1 MGFLTPVSLGALDSR
16 PMAKAVIVAA
26 SRTPTGK
33 FLGALADVPAVEL
46 GAITLRETLS
56 RAGIPAEVVEEV
68 IMGQVVQ
75 AGCGQN
81 PARQAALRAG
91 LTPEVGALT
100 INKVCGS
107 GLKAVILG
115 AQSIRAGDQHIVMG
129 GGMESMS
136 NAPFLLPGAR
146 KGYRLGH
153 AQALDANMHDGLWCS
168 INNEGMGLTGERVAE
183 KYTIAREEQDAYATS
198 SHQKAIAAQQAG
210 RFKDEIVPVTIKGRK
225 GDVVVDADEGPRA
238 DTSLDTLGKLKP
250 AFKKDG
256 SVTAGNAPG
265 LNDGAASL
273 LIMSEEAAK
282 THGLTPLAEIIDYA
296 TGGLA
301 PEWVMMTP
309 VPATQKL
316 LKKLGWQAADVDL
329 WELNEAF
336 SVQSLA
342 VIRELGLDP
351 ERVNVNGGAVALG
364 HPIGASGAR
373 ILVTLLSALKQQNKE
388 TGIATLCMGGGNGL
402 ALAVKR
408 VG

>member
-1 MGFLTPVSLGALDSR
+1 MS
-16 PMAKAVIVAA
+16 KAVIVAA
-26 SRTPTGK
+26 TRTPTGK
-33 FLGALADVPAVEL
+33 FLGALESVPAVEL
-46 GAITLRETLS
+46 GSIVLRETL
-56 RAGIPAEVVEEV
+56 AGSGVPAELVEEV

-91 LTPEVGALT
+91 LSNEVGALT

-107 GLKAVILG
+107 GLKAVILA
-115 AQSIRAGDQHIVMG
+115 AQSIRAGDQSAVLA

-136 NAPFLLPGAR
+136 NAPHLLPGAR

-153 AQALDANMHDGLWCS
+153 AQVLDANTQDGLWCS
-168 INNEGMGLTGERVAE
+168 INDEGMGLTGERVAD
-183 KYTIAREEQDAYATS
+183 KYGIGREEQDAYATA
-198 SHQKAIAAQQAG
+198 SHRKAIAAQQAG
-210 RFKDEIVPVTIKGRK
+210 SFTDEIVPVTVTGRK
-225 GDVVVDADEGPRA
+225 GDTIVDADEGPRA
-238 DTSLDTLGKLKP
+238 DTSEETLGKLKP

-265 LNDGAASL
+265 LNDGAASV
-273 LIMSEEAAK
+273 MVVSEDFARA
-282 THGLTPLAEIIDYA
+282 HGLRPLAEIIDYA

-309 VPATQKL
+309 VPATNKL
-316 LKKLGWQAADVDL
+316 LGKLGWNVNDVDL

-342 VIRELGLDP
+342 VSRELGLDP
-351 ERVNVNGGAVALG
+351 ARVNVNGGAVALG

-373 ILVTLLSALKQQNKE
+373 ILVTLLHALRAQGKE
-388 TGIATLCMGGGNGL
+388 TGVATLCMGGGNGL

>member
-1 MGFLTPVSLGALDSR
+1 MS
-16 PMAKAVIVAA
+16 KAVIVAA

-33 FLGALADVPAVEL
+33 FLGALSDVKAVEL
-46 GAITLRETLS
+46 GAITLAETLKRS
-56 RAGIPAEVVEEV
+56 GLSPDLIEEV

-75 AGCGQN
+75 AGSGQN
-81 PARQAALRAG
+81 PARQAALKAG
-91 LTPEVGALT
+91 LSNEVGALT

-107 GLKAVILG
+107 GLKAVILA
-115 AQSIRAGDQHIVMG
+115 AQSIRAGDQQAVLA

-136 NAPFLLPGAR
+136 NAPHLLPAAR

-153 AQALDANMHDGLWCS
+153 AQVLDANTQDGLWCS
-168 INNEGMGLTGERVAE
+168 INDEGMGLTGERVAD
-183 KYTIAREEQDAYATS
+183 KYQISREEQDAYATA
-198 SHQKAIAAQQAG
+198 SHQKAIAAQQEG
-210 RFKDEIVPVTIKGRK
+210 RFAEEIAPVTVKGRK
-225 GDVVVDADEGPRA
+225 GDVIVDADEGPRA
-238 DTSLDTLGKLKP
+238 DTSAETLGKLKP

-273 LIMSEEAAK
+273 MVVSEEFAAA
-282 THGLTPLAEIIDYA
+282 HGLKPLAEIVDYA

-309 VPATQKL
+309 VPAIQKL
-316 LKKLGWQAADVDL
+316 LKKLGWQAGDVDL

-342 VIRELGLDP
+342 VSRELGLDP
-351 ERVNVNGGAVALG
+351 ARVNVNGGAVALG

-373 ILVTLLSALKQQNKE
+373 ILVTLLSALKQQDKE
-388 TGIATLCMGGGNGL
+388 IGVATLCMGGGNGL

-408 VG
+408 VS

>member
-1 MGFLTPVSLGALDSR
+1 MQR
-16 PMAKAVIVAA
+16 AVIVAA

-33 FLGALADVPAVEL
+33 FLGSLESVSAVDL
-46 GAITLRETLS
+46 GATTLRETLRRS
-56 RAGIPAEVVEEV
+56 GLDAALIEEVV
-68 IMGQVVQ
+68 MGQVVQ
-75 AGCGQN
+75 AGSGQN
-81 PARQAALRAG
+81 PARQAALKAG
-91 LTPEVGALT
+91 LTNEVGALT

-107 GLKAVILG
+107 GLKAVILA
-115 AQSIRAGDQHIVMG
+115 AQSIRAGDQHAVLA

-136 NAPFLLPGAR
+136 NAPHLLPGAR

-153 AQALDANMHDGLWCS
+153 AQVLDANTHDGLWCS
-168 INNEGMGLTGERVAE
+168 INDEGMGLTGERVAE
-183 KYTIAREEQDAYATS
+183 KYAITREEQDAYATQ
-198 SHQKAIAAQQAG
+198 SHRRAIAAQQDG
-210 RFKDEIVPVTIKGRK
+210 RFTDEIVPVTVRGRK
-225 GDVVVDADEGPRA
+225 GDTIVDTDEGPRA
-238 DTSLDTLGKLKP
+238 DTSEETLGRLKP

-273 LIMSEEAAK
+273 MVVSADFAQA
-282 THGLTPLAEIIDYA
+282 HGLTPLAEIIDYA

-316 LKKLGWQAADVDL
+316 LSKLGWQAGDVDL

-342 VIRELGLDP
+342 VARELGLDP
-351 ERVNVNGGAVALG
+351 ARVNVNGGAVALG

-373 ILVTLLSALKQQNKE
+373 ILVTLLHALKQQNKE
-388 TGIATLCMGGGNGL
+388 TGVATLCMGGGNGL

>member
-1 MGFLTPVSLGALDSR
+1 MQR
-16 PMAKAVIVAA
+16 AVIVAA

-33 FLGALADVPAVEL
+33 FLGSLESVSAVDL
-46 GAITLRETLS
+46 GATTLRETLRRS
-56 RAGIPAEVVEEV
+56 GLDAALIEEVV
-68 IMGQVVQ
+68 MGQVVQ
-75 AGCGQN
+75 AGSGQN
-81 PARQAALRAG
+81 PARQAALKAG
-91 LTPEVGALT
+91 LTNEVGALT

-107 GLKAVILG
+107 GLKAVILA
-115 AQSIRAGDQHIVMG
+115 AQSIRAGDQHAVLA

-136 NAPFLLPGAR
+136 NAPHLLPGAR

-153 AQALDANMHDGLWCS
+153 AQVLDANTHDGLWCS
-168 INNEGMGLTGERVAE
+168 INDEGMGLTGERVAE
-183 KYTIAREEQDAYATS
+183 KYAITREEQDAYATQ
-198 SHQKAIAAQQAG
+198 SHRRAIAAQQEG
-210 RFKDEIVPVTIKGRK
+210 RFTDEIVPVTVKGRK
-225 GDVVVDADEGPRA
+225 GDTVVDTDEGPRA
-238 DTSLDTLGKLKP
+238 DTSEETLGRLKP

-273 LIMSEEAAK
+273 MVVSADFAQA
-282 THGLTPLAEIIDYA
+282 HGLTPLAEIVDYA

-316 LKKLGWQAADVDL
+316 LNKLGWQPSDVDL

-342 VIRELGLDP
+342 VARELGLDP
-351 ERVNVNGGAVALG
+351 TRVNVNGGAVALG

-373 ILVTLLSALKQQNKE
+373 ILVTLLHALKQQDKE

>member
-1 MGFLTPVSLGALDSR
+1 MS
-16 PMAKAVIVAA
+16 KAVIVAA

-33 FLGALADVPAVEL
+33 FLGALSDVKAVEL
-46 GAITLRETLS
+46 GAITLAETLKRS
-56 RAGIPAEVVEEV
+56 GLSPDLIEEV

-75 AGCGQN
+75 AGSGQN
-81 PARQAALRAG
+81 PARQAALKAG
-91 LTPEVGALT
+91 LSNEVGALT

-107 GLKAVILG
+107 GLKAVILA
-115 AQSIRAGDQHIVMG
+115 AQSIRAGDQQAVLA

-136 NAPFLLPGAR
+136 NAPHLLPAAR

-153 AQALDANMHDGLWCS
+153 AQVLDANTQDGLWCS
-168 INNEGMGLTGERVAE
+168 INDEGMGLTGERVAD
-183 KYTIAREEQDAYATS
+183 KYQISREEQDAYATA
-198 SHQKAIAAQQAG
+198 SHQKAIAAQQEG
-210 RFKDEIVPVTIKGRK
+210 RFAEEIAPVTVKSRK
-225 GDVVVDADEGPRA
+225 GDVIVDADEGPRA
-238 DTSLDTLGKLKP
+238 DTSAETLGKLKP

-273 LIMSEEAAK
+273 MVVSEEFAAA
-282 THGLTPLAEIIDYA
+282 HGLKPLAEIVDYA

-316 LKKLGWQAADVDL
+316 LKKLGWQAGDVDL

-342 VIRELGLDP
+342 VSRELGLDP
-351 ERVNVNGGAVALG
+351 ARVNVNGGAVALG

-373 ILVTLLSALKQQNKE
+373 ILVTLLSALKQQDKE
-388 TGIATLCMGGGNGL
+388 IGVATLCMGGGNGL

-408 VG
+408 VS

>member
-1 MGFLTPVSLGALDSR
+1 MS
-16 PMAKAVIVAA
+16 KAVIVAA

-33 FLGALADVPAVEL
+33 FLGALSDVPAVEL
-46 GAITLRETLS
+46 GAITLRETLRRS
-56 RAGIPAEVVEEV
+56 GMPAELVEEV

-91 LTPEVGALT
+91 VSHEAGALT

-107 GLKAVILG
+107 GLKAVILA
-115 AQSIRAGDQHIVMG
+115 AQSIRAGDQQAVLA

-136 NAPFLLPGAR
+136 NAPHLLPGAR

-153 AQALDANMHDGLWCS
+153 ATVLDANTHDGLWCS
-168 INNEGMGLTGERVAE
+168 INDEGMGLTGERVAE
-183 KYTIAREEQDAYATS
+183 KYSIGREEQDAYATG
-198 SHQKAIAAQQAG
+198 SHRKAVAATQG
-210 RFKDEIVPVTIKGRK
+210 GLFKDEIVPVTVKGRK
-225 GDVVVDADEGPRA
+225 GDVIVDTDEGPRA
-238 DTSLDTLGKLKP
+238 DTSEETLGKLKP

-273 LIMSEEAAK
+273 LVVSEELAQA
-282 THGLTPLAEIIDYA
+282 HGLTPLAEIMDYA
-296 TGGLA
+296 SGGLA

-316 LKKLGWQAADVDL
+316 LKKMNIQAGDVDL

-342 VIRELGLDP
+342 VARELGLDA

-373 ILVTLLSALKQQNKE
+373 ILVTLLSALKQQDKE
-388 TGIATLCMGGGNGL
+388 LGVATLCMGGGNGL
-402 ALAVKR
+402 ALAVR
-408 VG
+408 RLG

>member
-1 MGFLTPVSLGALDSR
+1 MQ
-16 PMAKAVIVAA
+16 KAVIVAA

-33 FLGALADVPAVEL
+33 FLGSLESVSAVDL
-46 GAITLRETLS
+46 GATTLRETLRRS
-56 RAGIPAEVVEEV
+56 GLDAALIEEVV
-68 IMGQVVQ
+68 MGQVVQ
-75 AGCGQN
+75 AGSGQN
-81 PARQAALRAG
+81 PARQAALKAG
-91 LTPEVGALT
+91 LTNEVGALT

-107 GLKAVILG
+107 GLKAVILA
-115 AQSIRAGDQHIVMG
+115 AQSIRAGDQHAVLA

-136 NAPFLLPGAR
+136 NAPHLLPGAR

-153 AQALDANMHDGLWCS
+153 AQVLDANTQDGLWCS
-168 INNEGMGLTGERVAE
+168 INDEGMGLTGERVAE
-183 KYTIAREEQDAYATS
+183 KYAITREEQDAYATQ
-198 SHQKAIAAQQAG
+198 SHRRAIAAQQDG
-210 RFKDEIVPVTIKGRK
+210 RFTDEIVPVTVKGRK
-225 GDVVVDADEGPRA
+225 GDIVVDTDEGPRA
-238 DTSLDTLGKLKP
+238 DTSEETLGRLKP

-273 LIMSEEAAK
+273 MVVSADFAQA
-282 THGLTPLAEIIDYA
+282 HGLTPLAEIIDYA

-316 LKKLGWQAADVDL
+316 LTKLGMSASDVDL

-342 VIRELGLDP
+342 VARELGLDP
-351 ERVNVNGGAVALG
+351 TRVNVNGGAVALG

-373 ILVTLLSALKQQNKE
+373 ILVTLLHALKQQGKE

>member
-1 MGFLTPVSLGALDSR
+1 MSKS
-16 PMAKAVIVAA
+16 VIVAA

-33 FLGALADVPAVEL
+33 FLGGLSEVRATEL
-46 GAITLRETLS
+46 GSITLAETLKRS
-56 RAGIPAEVVEEV
+56 GIDPKFIEEV

-75 AGCGQN
+75 AGSGQA
-81 PARQAALRAG
+81 PARQAAIAAG
-91 LTPEVGALT
+91 IPPEAGALT

-107 GLKAVILG
+107 GLKAVILA
-115 AQSIRAGDQHIVMG
+115 AQSIRAGDQQVVLA

-136 NAPFLLPGAR
+136 NAPHLLPQAR

-153 AQALDANMHDGLWCS
+153 AEVIDANMFDGLWCS
-168 INNEGMGLTGERVAE
+168 INDEGMGATAERVAD
-183 KYTIAREEQDAYATS
+183 KYGVSRKEQDAFATA
-198 SHQKAIAAQQAG
+198 SHRKAIAATESG
-210 RFKDEIVPVTIKGRK
+210 RFKDEIVPVTVKGHK
-225 GDVVVDADEGPRA
+225 GDTVVDTDEGPRA
-238 DTSLDTLGKLKP
+238 DTSEETLAKLKP

-273 LIMSEEAAK
+273 MVVSEEFAQ
-282 THGLTPLAEIIDYA
+282 THGLKPLAEIVDYS
-296 TGGLA
+296 TSGLV
-301 PEWVMMTP
+301 PEWLMMTP

-316 LKKLGWQAADVDL
+316 LQKLGWSAGDVDL

-342 VIRELGLDP
+342 VAGELGLDL

-373 ILVTLLSALKQQNKE
+373 ILVTLLHALKQQDKE
-388 TGIATLCMGGGNGL
+388 IGVATLCMGGGNGL
-402 ALAVKR
+402 ALAVR
-408 VG
+408 RLG

>member
-1 MGFLTPVSLGALDSR
+1 MS
-16 PMAKAVIVAA
+16 KAVIVAA

-46 GAITLRETLS
+46 GAITLRETLKRS
-56 RAGIPAEVVEEV
+56 GLPAELVEEV

-91 LTPEVGALT
+91 LSNEVGALT

-107 GLKAVILG
+107 GLKAVILA
-115 AQSIRAGDQHIVMG
+115 AQSIRAGDQQAVLA

-136 NAPFLLPGAR
+136 NAPHLLPQAR

-153 AQALDANMHDGLWCS
+153 AQVLDANTHDGLWCS
-168 INNEGMGLTGERVAE
+168 INDEGMGLTGERVAE
-183 KYTIAREEQDAYATS
+183 KYSIGREEQDAYATG
-198 SHQKAIAAQQAG
+198 SHRKAIAAQEGG
-210 RFKDEIVPVTIKGRK
+210 RFKDEIVPVTVKGRK
-225 GDVVVDADEGPRA
+225 GDVVVDSDEGPRS
-238 DTSLDTLGKLKP
+238 DTSEETLAKLKP

-273 LIMSEEAAK
+273 MVVSEELAQA
-282 THGLTPLAEIIDYA
+282 HGLRPLAEIVDYA

-316 LKKLGWQAADVDL
+316 LKKMNIAAGDVDL

-342 VIRELGLDP
+342 VARELGLDP

-373 ILVTLLSALKQQNKE
+373 ILVTLLSVLKQQDKE
-388 TGIATLCMGGGNGL
+388 LGVATLCMGGGNGL
-402 ALAVKR
+402 ALAVR
-408 VG
+408 RLQ

>member
-1 MGFLTPVSLGALDSR
+1 MQR
-16 PMAKAVIVAA
+16 AVIVAA

-33 FLGALADVPAVEL
+33 FLGSLESVSAVDL
-46 GAITLRETLS
+46 GATTLRETLRRS
-56 RAGIPAEVVEEV
+56 GLDAGLIEEVV
-68 IMGQVVQ
+68 MGQVVQ
-75 AGCGQN
+75 AGSGQN
-81 PARQAALRAG
+81 PARQAALKAG
-91 LTPEVGALT
+91 LTNEVGALT

-107 GLKAVILG
+107 GLKAVILA
-115 AQSIRAGDQHIVMG
+115 AQSIRAGDQHAVLA

-136 NAPFLLPGAR
+136 NAPHLLPGAR

-153 AQALDANMHDGLWCS
+153 AQVLDANTHDGLWCS
-168 INNEGMGLTGERVAE
+168 INDEGMGLTGERVAE
-183 KYTIAREEQDAYATS
+183 KYAIGREEQDAYATQ
-198 SHQKAIAAQQAG
+198 SHRRAIAAQQAG
-210 RFKDEIVPVTIKGRK
+210 RFTDEIVPVTVRGRK
-225 GDVVVDADEGPRA
+225 GDTVVDTDEGPRA
-238 DTSLDTLGKLKP
+238 DTSEETLGRLKP

-273 LIMSEEAAK
+273 MVVSADFAQ

-316 LKKLGWQAADVDL
+316 LSKLGWQDGDVDL

-342 VIRELGLDP
+342 VARELGLDP
-351 ERVNVNGGAVALG
+351 ARVNVNGGAVALG

-373 ILVTLLSALKQQNKE
+373 ILVTLLHALKQQDKE

>member
-1 MGFLTPVSLGALDSR
+1 MQR
-16 PMAKAVIVAA
+16 AVIVAA

-33 FLGALADVPAVEL
+33 FLGSLESVIAVDL
-46 GAITLRETLS
+46 GATTLRETLRRS
-56 RAGIPAEVVEEV
+56 GLDAALIEEVV
-68 IMGQVVQ
+68 MGQVVQ
-75 AGCGQN
+75 AGSGQN
-81 PARQAALRAG
+81 PARQAALKAG
-91 LTPEVGALT
+91 LTHEVGALT

-107 GLKAVILG
+107 GLKAVILA
-115 AQSIRAGDQHIVMG
+115 AQSIRAGDQHAVLA

-136 NAPFLLPGAR
+136 NAPHLLPGAR

-153 AQALDANMHDGLWCS
+153 AQVLDANTHDGLWCS
-168 INNEGMGLTGERVAE
+168 INDEGMGLTGERVAE
-183 KYTIAREEQDAYATS
+183 KYAITREEQDAYATQ
-198 SHQKAIAAQQAG
+198 SHRRAIAAQQDG
-210 RFKDEIVPVTIKGRK
+210 RFTDEIVPVTVKGRK
-225 GDVVVDADEGPRA
+225 GDTVVDTDEGPRA
-238 DTSLDTLGKLKP
+238 DTSEETLGRLKP

-273 LIMSEEAAK
+273 MVVSADFAQA
-282 THGLTPLAEIIDYA
+282 HGLTPLAEIVDYA

-316 LKKLGWQAADVDL
+316 LTKLGWQAGDVDL

-342 VIRELGLDP
+342 VARELGLDP

-373 ILVTLLSALKQQNKE
+373 ILVTLLHALKQQDRE

-402 ALAVKR
+402 ALAVRR

>member
-1 MGFLTPVSLGALDSR
+1 MS
-16 PMAKAVIVAA
+16 KAVIVAA

-33 FLGALADVPAVEL
+33 FLGALSDVKAVEL
-46 GAITLRETLS
+46 GAITLAETLKRS
-56 RAGIPAEVVEEV
+56 GLSPDLIEEV

-75 AGCGQN
+75 AGSGQN
-81 PARQAALRAG
+81 SARQAALKAG
-91 LTPEVGALT
+91 LSNEVGALT

-107 GLKAVILG
+107 GLKAVILA
-115 AQSIRAGDQHIVMG
+115 AQSIRAGDQQAVLA

-136 NAPFLLPGAR
+136 NAPHLLPAAR

-153 AQALDANMHDGLWCS
+153 AQVLDANTQDGLWCS
-168 INNEGMGLTGERVAE
+168 INDEGMGLTGERVAD
-183 KYTIAREEQDAYATS
+183 KYQISREEQDAYATA
-198 SHQKAIAAQQAG
+198 SHQKAIAAQQEG
-210 RFKDEIVPVTIKGRK
+210 RFAEEIAPVTVKSRK
-225 GDVVVDADEGPRA
+225 GDVIVDADEGPRA
-238 DTSLDTLGKLKP
+238 DTSAETLGKLKP

-273 LIMSEEAAK
+273 MVVSEEFAAA
-282 THGLTPLAEIIDYA
+282 HGLKPLAEIVDYA

-316 LKKLGWQAADVDL
+316 LKKLGWQAGDVDL

-342 VIRELGLDP
+342 VSRELGLDP
-351 ERVNVNGGAVALG
+351 ARVNVNGGAVALG

-373 ILVTLLSALKQQNKE
+373 ILVTLLSALKQQDKE
-388 TGIATLCMGGGNGL
+388 IGVATLCMGGGNGL

>member
-1 MGFLTPVSLGALDSR
+1 MQR
-16 PMAKAVIVAA
+16 AVIVAA

-33 FLGALADVPAVEL
+33 FLGSLESVSAVDL
-46 GAITLRETLS
+46 GATTLRETLRRS
-56 RAGIPAEVVEEV
+56 GLDAALIEEVV
-68 IMGQVVQ
+68 MGQVVQ
-75 AGCGQN
+75 AGSGQN
-81 PARQAALRAG
+81 PARQAALKAG
-91 LTPEVGALT
+91 LTHEVGALT

-107 GLKAVILG
+107 GLKAVILA
-115 AQSIRAGDQHIVMG
+115 AQSIRAGDQHAVLA

-136 NAPFLLPGAR
+136 NAPHLLPGAR

-153 AQALDANMHDGLWCS
+153 AQVLDANTHDGLWCS
-168 INNEGMGLTGERVAE
+168 IKDEGMGLTGERVAE
-183 KYTIAREEQDAYATS
+183 KYAITREEQDAYATQ
-198 SHQKAIAAQQAG
+198 SHRRAIAAQQEG
-210 RFKDEIVPVTIKGRK
+210 RFTEEIVPVTVKGRK
-225 GDVVVDADEGPRA
+225 GDTVVDTDEGPRA
-238 DTSLDTLGKLKP
+238 DTSEETLGRLKP
-250 AFKKDG
+250 AFKQGG

-273 LIMSEEAAK
+273 MVVSADFAQA
-282 THGLTPLAEIIDYA
+282 HGLTPLAEIIDYA

-316 LKKLGWQAADVDL
+316 LTKLGWQASDVDL

-342 VIRELGLDP
+342 VARELGLDP

-373 ILVTLLSALKQQNKE
+373 ILVTLLHALKQHDRE
-388 TGIATLCMGGGNGL
+388 TGVATLCMGGGNGL

>member
-1 MGFLTPVSLGALDSR
+1 MS
-16 PMAKAVIVAA
+16 KAVIVAA

-33 FLGALADVPAVEL
+33 FLGALSDVSAVEL
-46 GAITLRETLS
+46 GSITLAETLRRS
-56 RAGIPAEVVEEV
+56 GLAADVIEEV

-75 AGCGQN
+75 AGSGQN
-81 PARQAALRAG
+81 PARHAALRAG
-91 LTPEVGALT
+91 LSNEVGALT

-107 GLKAVILG
+107 GLKAVILA
-115 AQSIRAGDQHIVMG
+115 AQSIRAGDQSAVLA

-136 NAPFLLPGAR
+136 NAPYLLPGAR

-153 AQALDANMHDGLWCS
+153 AQVLDANTHDGLWCS
-168 INNEGMGLTGERVAE
+168 INDEGMGLTGERVAD
-183 KYTIAREEQDAYATS
+183 KYGISREEQDAFATH
-198 SHQKAIAAQQAG
+198 SHQRAIAAQGAG
-210 RFKDEIVPVTIKGRK
+210 RFADEIVPVTVRGRK
-225 GDVVVDADEGPRA
+225 GDTVVDTDEGPRP
-238 DTSLDTLGKLKP
+238 DTSPETLARLKP

-265 LNDGAASL
+265 LNDAAASL
-273 LIMSEEAAK
+273 LIMSEEAAAA
-282 THGLTPLAEIIDYA
+282 HGLTPLAEIVDYA

-309 VPATQKL
+309 VPATTKL
-316 LKKLGWQAADVDL
+316 LQKLGWSAEDVDL

-336 SVQSLA
+336 SVQSIA
-342 VIRELGLDP
+342 VMNELGLNP

-373 ILVTLLSALKQQNKE
+373 ILVTLLHALKQQDKE

-408 VG
+408 V

>member
-1 MGFLTPVSLGALDSR
+1 MS
-16 PMAKAVIVAA
+16 KAVIVAA

-33 FLGALADVPAVEL
+33 FLGALADVKAVDL
-46 GAITLRETLS
+46 GAITLAETLKRS
-56 RAGIPAEVVEEV
+56 GLSADLIEEV

-81 PARQAALRAG
+81 PARQAALKAG
-91 LTPEVGALT
+91 LSHEVGALT

-107 GLKAVILG
+107 GLKAVILA
-115 AQSIRAGDQHIVMG
+115 AQSIRAGDQRAVLA

-136 NAPFLLPGAR
+136 NAPHLLPQAR

-153 AQALDANMHDGLWCS
+153 QTVLDANMHDGLWCS
-168 INNEGMGLTGERVAE
+168 INEEGMGLTGERVAE
-183 KYTIAREEQDAYATS
+183 KYSIGREEQDAYATA
-198 SHQKAIAAQQAG
+198 SHQKAVSAQQGG
-210 RFKDEIVPVTIKGRK
+210 RFTDEIVPVTVKGRK
-225 GDVVVDADEGPRA
+225 GDVIVDADEGPRA
-238 DTSLDTLGKLKP
+238 DTSEETLGKLKP

-273 LIMSEEAAK
+273 LVVSEDFAHAQ
-282 THGLTPLAEIIDYA
+282 GLTPIAEILDYA

-309 VPATQKL
+309 VPATQAL
-316 LKKLGWQAADVDL
+316 LKKLNMQAGDVDL

-342 VIRELGLDP
+342 VSRELGLDP
-351 ERVNVNGGAVALG
+351 ARVNVNGGAVALG

-373 ILVTLLSALKQQNKE
+373 ILVTLLSALKQHNKE
-388 TGIATLCMGGGNGL
+388 TGVATLCMGGGNGL
-402 ALAVKR
+402 ALAVR
-408 VG
+408 RL

>member
-1 MGFLTPVSLGALDSR
+1 MS
-16 PMAKAVIVAA
+16 KAVIVAA

-33 FLGALADVPAVEL
+33 FLGALADVKAVDL
-46 GAITLRETLS
+46 GAITLAETLKRS
-56 RAGIPAEVVEEV
+56 GLSADLIEEV

-81 PARQAALRAG
+81 PARQAALKAG
-91 LTPEVGALT
+91 LSHEVGALT

-107 GLKAVILG
+107 GLKAVILA
-115 AQSIRAGDQHIVMG
+115 AQSIRAGDQRAVLA

-136 NAPFLLPGAR
+136 NAPHLLPQAR

-153 AQALDANMHDGLWCS
+153 QTVLDANMHDGLWCS
-168 INNEGMGLTGERVAE
+168 INEEGMGLTGERVAE
-183 KYTIAREEQDAYATS
+183 KYSIGREEQDAYATA
-198 SHQKAIAAQQAG
+198 SHQKAVSAQQVG
-210 RFKDEIVPVTIKGRK
+210 RFTDEIVPVTVKGRK
-225 GDVVVDADEGPRA
+225 GDVIVDADEGPRA
-238 DTSLDTLGKLKP
+238 DTSEETLGKLKP

-273 LIMSEEAAK
+273 LVVSEDFARAQ
-282 THGLTPLAEIIDYA
+282 GLTPIAEILDYA

-309 VPATQKL
+309 VPATQAL
-316 LKKLGWQAADVDL
+316 LKKLNMQAGDVDL

-342 VIRELGLDP
+342 VSRELGLDP
-351 ERVNVNGGAVALG
+351 ARVNVNGGAVALG

-388 TGIATLCMGGGNGL
+388 TGVATLCMGGGNGL
-402 ALAVKR
+402 ALAVR
-408 VG
+408 RL

>member
-1 MGFLTPVSLGALDSR
+1 MS
-16 PMAKAVIVAA
+16 KAVIVAA

-33 FLGALADVPAVEL
+33 FLGALADVKAVEL
-46 GAITLRETLS
+46 GATTLAETLKRS
-56 RAGIPAEVVEEV
+56 GVPAELVEEV

-81 PARQAALRAG
+81 PARQAALKAG
-91 LTPEVGALT
+91 LTSEVGALT

-107 GLKAVILG
+107 GLKAVILA
-115 AQSIRAGDQHIVMG
+115 AQSIRAGDQSAVLA

-136 NAPFLLPGAR
+136 NAPHLLPQAR

-153 AQALDANMHDGLWCS
+153 AQVLDANTQDGLWCS
-168 INNEGMGLTGERVAE
+168 INEEGMGLTGERVAD
-183 KYTIAREEQDAYATS
+183 KYSIGREEQDAYATS

-210 RFKDEIVPVTIKGRK
+210 RFADEIVPVTVRGRK

-238 DTSLDTLGKLKP
+238 DTSEETLGKLKP

-273 LIMSEEAAK
+273 MVVSEEFAK
-282 THGLTPLAEIIDYA
+282 SHGLKPLAEIIDYA

-316 LKKLGWQAADVDL
+316 LKKLGWQAGDVDL

-342 VIRELGLDP
+342 VSRELGLDP
-351 ERVNVNGGAVALG
+351 ARVNVNGGAVALG

-408 VG
+408 LG

>member
-1 MGFLTPVSLGALDSR
+1 MQ
-16 PMAKAVIVAA
+16 KAVIVAA

-33 FLGALADVPAVEL
+33 FLGSLESVSAVEL
-46 GAITLRETLS
+46 GATTLRETLRRS
-56 RAGIPAEVVEEV
+56 GLDAALIEEV

-75 AGCGQN
+75 AGSGQN
-81 PARQAALRAG
+81 PARQAALKAG
-91 LTPEVGALT
+91 LTNEVGALT

-107 GLKAVILG
+107 GLKAVILA
-115 AQSIRAGDQHIVMG
+115 AQSIRAGDQHAVLA

-136 NAPFLLPGAR
+136 NAPHLLPGAR

-153 AQALDANMHDGLWCS
+153 AQVLDANTHDGLWCS
-168 INNEGMGLTGERVAE
+168 IGDEGMGLTGERVAE
-183 KYTIAREEQDAYATS
+183 KYAIGREEQDAYATQ
-198 SHQKAIAAQQAG
+198 SHRKAVAAQQEG
-210 RFKDEIVPVTIKGRK
+210 RFTDEIVPVTIRGRK
-225 GDVVVDADEGPRA
+225 GDTIVDTDEGPRA
-238 DTSLDTLGKLKP
+238 DTSEETLGRLKP

-273 LIMSEEAAK
+273 MVVSADFAQA
-282 THGLTPLAEIIDYA
+282 HGLTPLAEIIDYA

-316 LKKLGWQAADVDL
+316 LSKLGWQASDVDL

-342 VIRELGLDP
+342 VARELGLDP
-351 ERVNVNGGAVALG
+351 TRVNVNGGAVALG

-373 ILVTLLSALKQQNKE
+373 ILVTLLHALKQQNKE

-408 VG
+408 V

>member
-1 MGFLTPVSLGALDSR
+1 MS
-16 PMAKAVIVAA
+16 KAVIVAA

-33 FLGALADVPAVEL
+33 FLGALSDVPAVEL
-46 GAITLRETLS
+46 GVITLRETLNRS
-56 RAGIPAEVVEEV
+56 GLPADLVEEV

-91 LTPEVGALT
+91 VPQEAGALT

-107 GLKAVILG
+107 GLKAVILA
-115 AQSIRAGDQHIVMG
+115 AQSIRAGDQQAVLA

-136 NAPFLLPGAR
+136 NAPHLLPQAR

-153 AQALDANMHDGLWCS
+153 AQVLDANTHDGLWCS
-168 INNEGMGLTGERVAE
+168 INDEGMGLTGERVAE
-183 KYTIAREEQDAYATS
+183 KYQIGREEQDRYATD
-198 SHQKAIAAQQAG
+198 SHQKAIAAQQGG
-210 RFKDEIVPVTIKGRK
+210 RFKDEIVPVTVKGRK
-225 GDVVVDADEGPRA
+225 GDVVVDTDEGPRA
-238 DTSLDTLGKLKP
+238 DTSEETLGKLKP
-250 AFKKDG
+250 AFKKGG

-273 LIMSEEAAK
+273 MVVSEELAQA
-282 THGLTPLAEIIDYA
+282 HGLTPLAEIVDYA

-316 LKKLGWQAADVDL
+316 LKKLNLQASDVDL

-342 VIRELGLDP
+342 VSRELGLD
-351 ERVNVNGGAVALG
+351 EGRVNVNGGAVALG

-373 ILVTLLSALKQQNKE
+373 ILVTLLHALKQQDRE
-388 TGIATLCMGGGNGL
+388 LGVATLCMGGGNGL
-402 ALAVKR
+402 ALAVR
-408 VG
+408 RLQ

>member
-1 MGFLTPVSLGALDSR
+1 MS
-16 PMAKAVIVAA
+16 KAVIVAA

-33 FLGALADVPAVEL
+33 FLGALADVKAVDL
-46 GAITLRETLS
+46 GAITLAETLKRS
-56 RAGIPAEVVEEV
+56 GLSADLIEEV

-81 PARQAALRAG
+81 PARQAALKAG
-91 LTPEVGALT
+91 LSHEVGALT

-107 GLKAVILG
+107 GLKAVILA
-115 AQSIRAGDQHIVMG
+115 AQSIRAGDQRAVMA

-136 NAPFLLPGAR
+136 NAPHLLPQAR

-153 AQALDANMHDGLWCS
+153 QTVLDANMHDGLWCS
-168 INNEGMGLTGERVAE
+168 INEEGMGLTGERVAE
-183 KYTIAREEQDAYATS
+183 KYSIGREEQDAYATA
-198 SHQKAIAAQQAG
+198 SHQKAVSAQQGG
-210 RFKDEIVPVTIKGRK
+210 RFTDEIVPVTVKGRK
-225 GDVVVDADEGPRA
+225 GDVIVDADEGPRA
-238 DTSLDTLGKLKP
+238 DTSEETLGKLKP

-273 LIMSEEAAK
+273 LVVSEDFAHAQ
-282 THGLTPLAEIIDYA
+282 GLTPIAEILDYA

-309 VPATQKL
+309 VPATQAL
-316 LKKLGWQAADVDL
+316 LKKLNMQAGDVDL

-342 VIRELGLDP
+342 VSRELGLDP
-351 ERVNVNGGAVALG
+351 ARVNVNGGAVALG

-388 TGIATLCMGGGNGL
+388 TGVATLCMGGGNGL
-402 ALAVKR
+402 ALAVR
-408 VG
+408 RL

>member
-1 MGFLTPVSLGALDSR
+1 MS
-16 PMAKAVIVAA
+16 KAVIVAA
-26 SRTPTGK
+26 TRTPTGK
-33 FLGALADVPAVEL
+33 FLGALESVPAVEL
-46 GAITLRETLS
+46 GSIVLRETL
-56 RAGIPAEVVEEV
+56 AGSGVPAELVEEV

-91 LTPEVGALT
+91 LSNEVGALT

-107 GLKAVILG
+107 GLKAVILA
-115 AQSIRAGDQHIVMG
+115 AQSIRAGDQSAVLA

-136 NAPFLLPGAR
+136 NAPHLLPGAR

-153 AQALDANMHDGLWCS
+153 AQVLDANTQDGLWCS
-168 INNEGMGLTGERVAE
+168 INDEGMGLTGERVAD
-183 KYTIAREEQDAYATS
+183 KYGIGREEQDAYATA
-198 SHQKAIAAQQAG
+198 SHRKAIAAQQAG
-210 RFKDEIVPVTIKGRK
+210 SFTDEIVPVTVTGRK
-225 GDVVVDADEGPRA
+225 GDTIVDADEGPRA
-238 DTSLDTLGKLKP
+238 DTSEETLGRLKP

-265 LNDGAASL
+265 LNDGAASV
-273 LIMSEEAAK
+273 MVVSEDFAHA
-282 THGLTPLAEIIDYA
+282 HGLRPLAEIIDYA

-309 VPATQKL
+309 VPATNKL
-316 LKKLGWQAADVDL
+316 LGKLGWNVNDVDL

-342 VIRELGLDP
+342 VSRELGLNP

-373 ILVTLLSALKQQNKE
+373 ILVTLLHALRAQGKE
-388 TGIATLCMGGGNGL
+388 TGVATLCMGGGNGL

>member
-1 MGFLTPVSLGALDSR
+1 MS
-16 PMAKAVIVAA
+16 KAVIVAA

-33 FLGALADVPAVEL
+33 FLGALESVAAVEL
-46 GAITLRETLS
+46 GSIALRETVARS
-56 RAGIPAEVVEEV
+56 GVPAELVEDV

-91 LTPEVGALT
+91 LSNEVGALT

-107 GLKAVILG
+107 GLKAVILA
-115 AQSIRAGDQHIVMG
+115 AQSIRAGDQSAVLA

-136 NAPFLLPGAR
+136 NAPHLLPGAR

-153 AQALDANMHDGLWCS
+153 AQVLDANTQDGLWCS
-168 INNEGMGLTGERVAE
+168 INDEGMGLTGERVAD
-183 KYTIAREEQDAYATS
+183 KYSIGREEQDAYATA
-198 SHQKAIAAQQAG
+198 SHRKAIAAQQAG
-210 RFKDEIVPVTIKGRK
+210 RFADEIVPVTVKGRK
-225 GDVVVDADEGPRA
+225 GDTVVDTDEGPRA
-238 DTSLDTLGKLKP
+238 DTSEETLGKLKP

-265 LNDGAASL
+265 LNDGAASV
-273 LIMSEEAAK
+273 MVVSEDFAQA
-282 THGLTPLAEIIDYA
+282 HGLTPLAEIVDYA

-309 VPATQKL
+309 VPATNKL
-316 LKKLGWQAADVDL
+316 LSKLGWSVDDVDL

-342 VIRELGLDP
+342 VSRELGLDP

-373 ILVTLLSALKQQNKE
+373 ILVTLLHALRAQGKE
-388 TGIATLCMGGGNGL
+388 TGVATLCMGGGNGL
-402 ALAVKR
+402 ALAVRR